1 LKNILS
7 IDVEDWY
14 HILDT
19 SSTPGIN
26 EWSHLKPRVTKNF
39 YTLLDV
45 FDTNKVKVTC
55 FFLGWIAE
63 KFPNLVKEAD
73 RRGHEIASH
82 GYAHQL
88 IYKQSRVEFAED
100 IRKAKELIETI
111 SGKPV
116 LGYRAPGFSIIEST
130 KWAFD
135 ELSKAGYLYDSSI
148 FPTVSGH
155 GGIIGAKIYPHK
167 IESAYGSIIE
177 FPITVV
183 QLLRR
188 RFCFFGGGYI
198 RLFPYWLIRHFSK
211 KVNNEGRPVVY
222 YLHPREIDP
231 EHPRLS
237 MGINRRFKSYVN
249 LHTTMK
255 KIRKL
260 TNDEKLIPFKDWIFQ
275 YGNLDDID

>member
-19 SSTPGIN
+19 SSAPGIN
-26 EWSHLKPRVTKNF
+26 EWNHLKPRVTRNF

-63 KFPNLVKEAD
+63 KFPELVKEAD

-100 IRKAKELIETI
+100 IRKAKALIENI

-135 ELSKAGYLYDSSI
+135 ELSNAGYLYDSSI
-148 FPTVSGH
+148 FPTVRGH
-155 GGIIGAKIYPHK
+155 GGILGAKVYPHK
-167 IESAYGSIIE
+167 IESAHGSIIE
-177 FPITVV
+177 FPISVV

-188 RFCFFGGGYI
+188 KFCFFGGGYI

-211 KVNNEGRPVVY
+211 KVNEEGRPVIY

-231 EHPRLS
+231 EHPQLS
-237 MGINRRFKSYVN
+237 MGLSRRFKSYVN

-260 TNDEKLIPFKDWIFQ
+260 INDEQLIPFKDWIFQ
-275 YGNLDDID
+275 HGNLYDID

>member
-1 LKNILS
+1 MVDLNTYGGRYLKNILS

-26 EWSHLKPRVTKNF
+26 EWNHLKPRVTKNF

-63 KFPNLVKEAD
+63 KFPDLVKEAD

-88 IYKQSRVEFAED
+88 IYKQSRVEFAKD
-100 IRKAKELIETI
+100 IRKAKALIENI

-135 ELSKAGYLYDSSI
+135 ELSNAGYLYDSSI
-148 FPTVSGH
+148 FPTVRGH
-155 GGIIGAKIYPHK
+155 GGIQNHK
-167 IESAYGSIIE
+167 I
-177 FPITVV
+177 
-183 QLLRR
+183 
-188 RFCFFGGGYI
+188 RFKNLQFLFGGTDEHVLDKVSLPGHFHDEPDLDPAVLIGTYEAVLYI
-198 RLFPYWLIRHFSK
+198 KLFPGKLLGRILI
-211 KVNNEGRPVVY
+211 ELLP
-222 YLHPREIDP
+222 YLLGKGFVI
-231 EHPRLS
+231 
-237 MGINRRFKSYVN
+237 G
-249 LHTTMK
+249 
-255 KIRKL
+255 
-260 TNDEKLIPFKDWIFQ
+260 
-275 YGNLDDID
+275 